1 MKAMSRPLPRLRA
14 DLDLMPSP
22 VPDRPG
28 LLMRDPFHYSDAVL
42 IVPPGLAEC
51 LRFFDGECTEGDLRE
66 ALVRLSGDIRVGN
79 MIAGLCNTLS
89 EAGFVHDGVY
99 EHMKAQRHAS
109 FAAADRRTAAL
120 AGSAYPGGAEE
131 AAALIGGYL
140 NGSRA
145 PRSGLL
151 GIAAPHV
158 SLDGGAECY
167 AAAYGALGP
176 ELRDRTFV
184 IIGTSHYGE
193 PERFGLTRKPF
204 ATPLGITRTDA
215 CLAGE
220 LERLGGP
227 AVKMEDYCHSV
238 EHSIEFQVL
247 FLQHLYGPDVR
258 IVPVLCGPF
267 IHSMFDGGMPEDNS
281 AVAQFFGA
289 LRGVAER
296 EASRLF
302 WVLGIDMAHIGRRYG
317 DAHPAIAGQ
326 GVMAGVA
333 AEDERRIALVAHG
346 DADGFWAAVR
356 ENQDPVRWCGA
367 APLYT
372 FLKAVPNARGELL
385 GYRQWNIDEH
395 SAVSFAAIAFA

>member
-1 MKAMSRPLPRLRA
+1 
-14 DLDLMPSP
+14 MPSP

-28 LLMRDPFHYSDAVL
+28 LLMRDPYHYSDAVL
-42 IVPPGLAEC
+42 IVPPWLVEC

-66 ALVRLSGDIRVGN
+66 ALVRLSGDVRVGD
-79 MIAGLCNTLS
+79 MINGLCQTLS
-89 EAGFVHDGVY
+89 EAGFLHDATF
-99 EHMKAQRHAS
+99 EHLKQQRQAS
-109 FAAADRRTAAL
+109 FAAAECRAASL
-120 AGSAYPGGAEE
+120 AGSAYPAGAEE

-167 AAAYGALGP
+167 AAAYGALSP
-176 ELRDRTFV
+176 ELRGRTFV

-193 PERFGLTRKPF
+193 PEQFGLTRKPF
-204 ATPLGITRTDA
+204 ATPLGLARTDA
-215 CLAGE
+215 CLMDE
-220 LERLGGP
+220 LERTGGP

-247 FLQHLYGPDVR
+247 FLQQLYGPDVS
-258 IVPVLCGPF
+258 ILPVLCGPF
-267 IHSMFDGGMPEDNS
+267 LQSMLNGGMPEDNP
-281 AVAQFFGA
+281 AVAQFLGA
-289 LRGVAER
+289 LKNLAER

-302 WVLGIDMAHIGRRYG
+302 WVLGIDLAHIGRRYG
-317 DAHPAIAGQ
+317 DAFAAVAGQ
-326 GVMAGVA
+326 GVMTSVAG
-333 AEDERRIALVAHG
+333 EDDRRLGLATTG

-356 ENQDPVRWCGA
+356 ENHDPVRWCGA

-372 FLKAVPNARGELL
+372 FLRAVPKARGELL
-385 GYRQWNIDEH
+385 SYRQWNIDEY

>member
-1 MKAMSRPLPRLRA
+1 MPRLRA

-42 IVPPGLAEC
+42 IVPPGIIEC
-51 LRFFDGECTEGDLRE
+51 LRFFDGECTEADLRE
-66 ALVRLSGDIRVGN
+66 ALVRLSGDIRVGD
-79 MIAGLCNTLS
+79 MISGLCQTLS
-89 EAGFVHDGVY
+89 EAGFLYDAAF

-109 FAAADRRTAAL
+109 FAAADCRAAAL
-120 AGSAYPGGAEE
+120 AGSAYPAGAEE

-167 AAAYGALGP
+167 AAAYGALSP
-176 ELRDRTFV
+176 VLRDRTFV

-193 PERFGLTRKPF
+193 PEHFGLTRKPF
-204 ATPLGITRTDA
+204 ATPLGLARTDA
-215 CLAGE
+215 RLVDE
-220 LERLGGP
+220 LERTGGP
-227 AVKMEDYCHSV
+227 AVKIEDYCHSV
-238 EHSIEFQVL
+238 EHSIEFQAL
-247 FLQHLYGPDVR
+247 FLQQLYGPDVS
-258 IVPVLCGPF
+258 ILPVLCGPF
-267 IHSMFDGGMPEDNS
+267 LQSMLDGGLPEDNP
-281 AVAQFFGA
+281 AVAQFLGA
-289 LRGVAER
+289 LRGLAER

-302 WVLGIDMAHIGRRYG
+302 WVLGIDLAHIGRRYG
-317 DAHPAIAGQ
+317 DAYAAIAGQ
-326 GVMAGVA
+326 GVMASVA
-333 AEDERRIALVAHG
+333 GEDERRLGLAAAG

-356 ENQDPVRWCGA
+356 ENHDPVRWCGA

-372 FLKAVPNARGELL
+372 FLRAVPKARGELL
-385 GYRQWNIDEH
+385 GYRQWNIDEC